1 MSTRRGSTNRSN
13 NGSISSSTTTR
24 TRTFASRTQGPLMP
38 RTLTTL
44 RLAVLPCSAALL
56 VAVAPRDAAA
66 QERVVTSIDTTVALG
81 RGGVVD
87 LSVVSGDIRVV
98 GWTRGEVHVRASTEG
113 GELRFEG
120 GGSRITLEQILR
132 GRHGRHDD
140 DGEAHYEVSVPEGT
154 RVLMRSTSGD
164 LSARGVKGDVEA
176 RSVSGG
182 VEVDGAGD
190 HTVLESVSGDVR
202 ATRLAGDVRA
212 NSVSGEV
219 ELSDVAGDA
228 EGESVSGDVRIRN
241 ARSKVARAETV
252 SGEVA
257 YEGTIDPAGRYDF
270 TSHSGD
276 VTLVLPAAVNASVS
290 IGTFSGGIESD
301 FPLTLHPDTESSKRN
316 RARRLEF
323 TIGSGG
329 PRINAETFSG
339 DVVIRRVGG
348 KLKGGTSIR
357 DQGRDR
363 DHDHDADDDDDDD
376 DPPRI

>member
-1 MSTRRGSTNRSN
+1 
-13 NGSISSSTTTR
+13 
-24 TRTFASRTQGPLMP
+24 
-38 RTLTTL
+38 
-44 RLAVLPCSAALL
+44 
-56 VAVAPRDAAA
+56 
-66 QERVVTSIDTTVALG
+66 
-81 RGGVVD
+81 
-87 LSVVSGDIRVV
+87 
-98 GWTRGEVHVRASTEG
+98 
-113 GELRFEG
+113 
-120 GGSRITLEQILR
+120 
-132 GRHGRHDD
+132 
-140 DGEAHYEVSVPEGT
+140 
-154 RVLMRSTSGD
+154 
-164 LSARGVKGDVEA
+164 VKGDVEA
-176 RSVSGG
+176 RTVSGG

-190 HTVLESVSGDVR
+190 HTVVESVSGDVR

-219 ELSDVAGDA
+219 ELSDVGGDA

-270 TSHSGD
+270 HSHSGD

-301 FPLTLHPDTESSKRN
+301 FPLTLRPESESSRPR

-348 KLKGGTSIR
+348 KLKGGTTV
-357 DQGRDR
+357 RDR
-363 DHDHDADDDDDDD
+363 EQDRDRDDDDD